1 LFGVVMI
8 ASGILIF
15 ETALGFC
22 GLAWSERGI
31 VAAQLPEGGETATR
45 DRLRARM
52 RGAAEADPPPFV
64 LDARDDVI
72 GLMRGAPIDFMRT
85 PLDLKRTPAFN
96 RSVYAIARTIPPGAT
111 LTYGDIAQRLGDIGL
126 SRAVGHALGKN
137 PIPIIIPCHRVLAA
151 GAKTGGFS
159 ANGGVETKLRMLAI
173 EGALA
178 NDAPTL
184 FDNDGIFGNVSGGTI
199 RLRRD

>member
-1 LFGVVMI
+1 MR
-8 ASGILIF
+8 ASGILVF
-15 ETALGFC
+15 DTALGPC

-31 VAAQLPEGGETATR
+31 VAAQLPEDDPAETRA
-45 DRLRARM
+45 RLRARTG
-52 RGAAEADPPPFV
+52 GAPEADPPPYV
-64 LDARDDVI
+64 QDARDDVI
-72 GLMRGAPIDFMRT
+72 ALMQGAPVDFERT

-111 LTYGDIAQRLGDIGL
+111 LTYGDIAQRLGDLTL
-126 SRAVGHALGKN
+126 SRAVGYALGKN

-159 ANGGVETKLRMLAI
+159 APGGVRTKLRMLAI

-184 FDNDGIFGNVSGGTI
+184 FDNDGIFGNLSGGTI
-199 RLRRD
+199 RLRRS

>member
-1 LFGVVMI
+1 MR
-8 ASGILIF
+8 ASGIVVF
-15 ETALGFC
+15 DTALGPC

-31 VAAQLPEGGETATR
+31 VAAQLPEDDRGETHA
-45 DRLRARM
+45 RLRARTG
-52 RGAAEADPPPFV
+52 GAPEADPPLFV
-64 LDARDDVI
+64 QDARDDVI
-72 GLMRGAPIDFMRT
+72 ALMQGAPVDFERT
-85 PLDLKRTPAFN
+85 PLDLKRVPAFN

-111 LTYGDIAQRLGDIGL
+111 LTYGDIAQRLGDLTL

-137 PIPIIIPCHRVLAA
+137 PIPIIIPCHRILAA

-159 ANGGVETKLRMLAI
+159 APGGVRTKLRMLAI

-184 FDNDGIFGNVSGGTI
+184 FDNDGVFGNLSGGTI
-199 RLRRD
+199 RLRRP

>member
-1 LFGVVMI
+1 MR
-8 ASGILIF
+8 ASGIVVF
-15 ETALGFC
+15 DTALGPC
-22 GLAWSERGI
+22 GLAWTERGI
-31 VAAQLPEGGETATR
+31 VAAQLPEDDPAETRA
-45 DRLRARM
+45 RLRART
-52 RGAAEADPPPFV
+52 GSAPEADPPPFV
-64 LDARDDVI
+64 QDARDDVI
-72 GLMRGAPIDFMRT
+72 ALMQGAPVDFERT

-111 LTYGDIAQRLGDIGL
+111 LTYGDIAQRLGDLTL
-126 SRAVGHALGKN
+126 SRAVGYALGKN

-159 ANGGVETKLRMLAI
+159 APGGVRTKLRMLAI

-184 FDNDGIFGNVSGGTI
+184 FDNDGIFGNLSGGTI
-199 RLRRD
+199 RLRRS

>member
-1 LFGVVMI
+1 MR
-8 ASGILIF
+8 ASGILVF
-15 ETALGFC
+15 DTALGPC
-22 GLAWSERGI
+22 GLAWTERGI
-31 VAAQLPEGGETATR
+31 VAAQLPEDDPAETRA
-45 DRLRARM
+45 RLRVRTG
-52 RGAAEADPPPFV
+52 GAPEADPPPFV
-64 LDARDDVI
+64 QDARDDVI
-72 GLMRGAPIDFMRT
+72 ALMQGAPVDFART
-85 PLDLKRTPAFN
+85 PLDLKRMPAFN

-111 LTYGDIAQRLGDIGL
+111 LTYGDIAQRLGDLTL

-159 ANGGVETKLRMLAI
+159 APGGVRTKLRMLAI

-184 FDNDGIFGNVSGGTI
+184 FDNDGIFGNLSGGTI
-199 RLRRD
+199 RLRRS

>member
-1 LFGVVMI
+1 MR
-8 ASGILIF
+8 ASGIVVF
-15 ETALGFC
+15 DTALGPC
-22 GLAWSERGI
+22 GLAWTDRGI
-31 VAAQLPEGGETATR
+31 VAAQLPEDDPAETRA
-45 DRLRARM
+45 RLRART
-52 RGAAEADPPPFV
+52 GSAPEADPPPFV
-64 LDARDDVI
+64 QDARDDVI
-72 GLMRGAPIDFMRT
+72 ALMQGAPVDFERT

-111 LTYGDIAQRLGDIGL
+111 LTYGDIAQRLGDLTL
-126 SRAVGHALGKN
+126 SRAVGYALGKN

-159 ANGGVETKLRMLAI
+159 APGGVRTKLRMLAI

-184 FDNDGIFGNVSGGTI
+184 FDNDGIFGNLSGGTI
-199 RLRRD
+199 RLRRS

>member
-1 LFGVVMI
+1 MR
-8 ASGILIF
+8 ASGIVVF
-15 ETALGFC
+15 DTALGPC

-31 VAAQLPEGGETATR
+31 VAAQLPEDDPAETRA
-45 DRLRARM
+45 RLRART
-52 RGAAEADPPPFV
+52 GSAPEADPPPFV
-64 LDARDDVI
+64 QDARDDVI
-72 GLMRGAPIDFMRT
+72 ALMQGAPVDFERT

-111 LTYGDIAQRLGDIGL
+111 LTYGDIAQRLGDLTL

-137 PIPIIIPCHRVLAA
+137 PIPIIIPCHRILAA

-159 ANGGVETKLRMLAI
+159 APGGVRTKLRMLAI

-184 FDNDGIFGNVSGGTI
+184 FDNDGVFGNLSGGTI
-199 RLRRD
+199 RLRRP